1 MPADPPAD
9 PLRLF
14 DAWYAE
20 ALACSRIKYAH
31 AACLSTIGLDDLPDG
46 RIVLVELFDASGF
59 VLFTDVKSVKGQS
72 LARLPEAALTFYW
85 GPLDRQIRIRGG
97 VVPGSEELSDEC
109 FSHRP
114 RAARITA
121 WASRQSRERRSGDLE
136 QRVRACTRR
145 FADSDP
151 VPRPPHWQAYRL
163 VPRALEFWSAKA
175 GRLHDRLL
183 YRRRPDGSWT
193 TGRLEP

>member
-20 ALACSRIKYAH
+20 AVACQGIRYAH
-31 AACLSTIGLDDLPDG
+31 AACLSTVGLDGLPDG
-46 RIVLVELFDASGF
+46 RTVLLELHDAAGF
-59 VLFTDVKSVKGQS
+59 VFFTDARSVKGRS
-72 LARLPEAALTFYW
+72 LARLPAAALTFYW
-85 GPLDRQIRIRGG
+85 GPLDRQVRIRGG
-97 VVPGSEELSDEC
+97 VEMGTDELSDNC

-114 RAARITA
+114 RPARITA
-121 WASRQSRERRSGDLE
+121 WASRQSRQRRAGELERRVEDQAE
-136 QRVRACTRR
+136 R
-145 FADSDP
+145 FAGCDL

-163 VPRALEFWSAKA
+163 VPHALEFWLAKA

-183 YRRRPDGSWT
+183 YSLGDEGSWT
-193 TGRLEP
+193 AGWLEP